1 MVNLNTPFR
10 KTLSISINSSSNTN
24 IHGKKL
30 FKVALTSVYLAKSV
44 LKYKSNEV
52 FHGTKQR
59 LRQVT
64 IPYMYFVFDDK
75 MIIYQRI
82 KLKFS
87 QQIKHLLFYFP

>member
-44 LKYKSNEV
+44 LKLKKKVTLNSNDVVEY
-52 FHGTKQR
+52 HGSKRR
-59 LRQVT
+59 LRRVT
-64 IPYMYFVFDDK
+64 IPCT
-75 MIIYQRI
+75 
-82 KLKFS
+82 
-87 QQIKHLLFYFP
+87 